1 MFELY
6 RNFAQKSSI
15 SNKTRKNREDR
26 LKFVKIEKEKKMKYF
41 RNLATI
47 VTNSNKNSGEK

>member
-1 MFELY
+1 MLGLY

-15 SNKTRKNREDR
+15 SNKTRKNRADR